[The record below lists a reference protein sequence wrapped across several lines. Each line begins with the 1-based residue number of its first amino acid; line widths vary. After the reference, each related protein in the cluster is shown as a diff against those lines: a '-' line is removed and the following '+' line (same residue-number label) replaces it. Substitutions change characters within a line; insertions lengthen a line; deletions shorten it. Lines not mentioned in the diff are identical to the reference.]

1 MCDLLRYLN
10 SNKSSKAKIAPGRDT
25 KGRRQLIPR
34 GVQHTRRPRN
44 IKSFERAKGPE
55 AVGRSGE
62 IRVYL
67 REGDPKVKPFV
78 RLAHREVKKKCI
90 LTR

>member
-1 MCDLLRYLN
+1 MAN
-10 SNKSSKAKIAPGRDT
+10 PA
-25 KGRRQLIPR
+25 RR
-34 GVQHTRRPRN
+34 VAHTARPRN

-67 REGDPKVKPFV
+67 HEGDPKVKPFV
-78 RLAHREVKKKCI
+78 RLAHREVKKEMYPRMI
-90 LTR
+90 VSFNSD